1 VRQVIRFV
9 LERLYLGD
17 VLIELFRILEELVKK
32 SRRSRHLAGNL
43 CEQVIKLIV
52 AWNELQGRTPFVRG
66 ELAGF
71 AARGNLS
78 SGGGTQ
84 EVIDASVM

>member
-1 VRQVIRFV
+1 MDVLTVKWSNECAVDPVYGIVRQVIRFV

-17 VLIELFRILEELVKK
+17 VLIELIRILEELVKK

-52 AWNELQGRTPFVRG
+52 AWNELQGSNSLWQG
-66 ELAGF
+66 
-71 AARGNLS
+71 
-78 SGGGTQ
+78 
-84 EVIDASVM
+84 